1 MLEIILIILAAVIG
15 RWLAEISKQPIVLG
29 ELIVGIVIGNIGY
42 WFDMPIF
49 NLIMEL
55 SNVEEIFRVVCSSGL
70 SVAESVRYVYSPI
83 QLTDGEIGNKLLTIL
98 TGNHAVR
105 YIIIGFILWLF
116 SGLGI
121 IILLFM
127 VGLDTSIADMK
138 NVGKQATLVALF
150 GVLTPLLLG
159 IVISYWVLPESS
171 VSFKLFLGATLSA
184 TSIGITARL
193 LKDLNKIQN
202 KTVQIILGAAVID
215 DIVGLILLAI
225 VVAIATTGE
234 LSTFHILRIS
244 ILSIMFF
251 GTVFLFGERIVRW
264 ILIGRINRKNQKL
277 LYSICLAFTFSLVA
291 NLIGLSSIV
300 GAFAAGLILSE
311 NYFTKSSVDKTT
323 IKQLIAPLEAVFTP
337 IFFIL
342 MGMQVN
348 LTTFFNSDAIW
359 LSLSITAIAI
369 LGKLLSGIFA
379 GSENDRLSI
388 GIGMVPRGEVGL
400 IFAIIGKSIGVFSNT
415 TFSAVVFMVIVTT
428 LITPILLKWSVNR
441 NSRTSIL

>member
-1 MLEIILIILAAVIG
+1 M
-15 RWLAEISKQPIVLG
+15 G
-29 ELIVGIVIGNIGY
+29 ELIAGIVIGNIGF

-49 NLIMEL
+49 TLIMEL

-70 SVAESVRYVYSPI
+70 TVVESVRHVYSPT
-83 QLTDGEIGNKLLTIL
+83 QLTDGEIGTQLLTIL
-98 TGNHAVR
+98 TGIHAPR
-105 YIIIGFILWLF
+105 YIIMGFTLWLF

-138 NVGKQATLVALF
+138 NVGRPATLVALF
-150 GVLTPLLLG
+150 GVLIPMLLG
-159 IVISYWVLPESS
+159 IAISYWVLSESS
-171 VSFKLFLGATLSA
+171 LSFRIFLGATLSA

-193 LKDLNKIQN
+193 FKDLDKIQE
-202 KTVQIILGAAVID
+202 KTVKIILGAAVID

-234 LSTFHILRIS
+234 LNPLFILRIS

-251 GTVFLFGERIVRW
+251 GTVFFFGERLVRW
-264 ILIGRINRKNQKL
+264 TLIGRFDRKNQKL

-323 IKQLIAPLEAVFTP
+323 IKQLIAPLEAIFTP
-337 IFFIL
+337 IFFVL

-348 LTTFFNSDAIW
+348 LITFLNSDAIW
-359 LSLSITAIAI
+359 LSLSITAVAI

-379 GSENDRLSI
+379 GGENDRLSI
-388 GIGMVPRGEVGL
+388 GIGMIPRGEVGL
-400 IFAIIGKSIGVFSNT
+400 IFAIIGKSLGVFSNT

-441 NSRTSIL
+441 NSRTSIH